1 MLIEQKQRAAALC
14 EAVAAGDAQ
23 KVELLLD
30 QGGDPKTRC
39 TYEAQIDRSTVEG
52 SRSAF
57 FLALQDGNEALATVL
72 LDRGADPDDAD
83 GLLGH
88 TPLTY
93 AAHQGL
99 VEMARKL
106 VTAGA
111 SVNLASPFGR
121 SPLEV
126 AITYGNETI
135 ALALLAAGARP
146 DAKAL
151 AVACQRNQTTLAGR
165 LLEAGA
171 AVDAST
177 LAAAA
182 RGGPGA
188 LEWVSRQEAGASLV
202 QRHGGEALGA
212 AAHEGNAD
220 SAAWLLRNGV
230 AADSRNGYG
239 WTALQTAAC
248 AGKADVVQLLLNAG
262 ADPGAVEGTGKTA
275 AYWARQRN
283 HTKIA
288 EQLEALSPPPPAKP
302 AEPEKPASRSKPRRR
317 RG

>member
-1 MLIEQKQRAAALC
+1 MLIEQKRKAAALC
-14 EAVAAGDAQ
+14 EAVAAGDAHE
-23 KVELLLD
+23 VELLLD
-30 QGGDPKTRC
+30 QGVDPKTRC
-39 TYEAQIDRSTVEG
+39 TYDAQIDRSTVEG

-57 FLALQDGNEALATVL
+57 FLALQDGNEALASVL

-93 AAHQGL
+93 AAHHGL

-106 VTAGA
+106 VKAGA
-111 SVNLASPFGR
+111 SVDLASPFGR

-126 AITYGNETI
+126 AIYYGHETI

-165 LLEAGA
+165 LLDTGA
-171 AVDAST
+171 TVDAST
-177 LAAAA
+177 LASAA
-182 RGGPGA
+182 RGGPVA
-188 LEWVSRQEAGASLV
+188 LEWVSKQKAGAGLV

-248 AGKADVVQLLLNAG
+248 AGKADVVQLLLDAG

-288 EQLEALSPPPPAKP
+288 ERLEALSPPPPPAKP
-302 AEPEKPASRSKPRRR
+302 AEPASKSKPRRR
-317 RG
+317 R